1 MRGTIAFC
9 KLGNKYFIYSDWVL
23 NRVLSEKKESAKV
36 WNELSYRIIKYYLY
50 ICNRDIAFLKLG
62 TPKCQNDQTHT
73 HFISDI
79 FFRQTIKN
87 ERKINTHTQNFRH
100 FISDK

>member
-1 MRGTIAFC
+1 MKWV
-9 KLGNKYFIYSDWVL
+9 KLSNNKVL
-23 NRVLSEKKESAKV
+23 L
-36 WNELSYRIIKYYLY
+36 IY

-79 FFRQTIKN
+79 LFRQTIKN
-87 ERKINTHTQNFRH
+87 EWKINTHT
-100 FISDK
+100 